1 MRTLGSS
8 VLRIQ
13 GPVFASCSA
22 FTLWGTGAG
31 TNDRPA
37 MLSHYY
43 SPTLRRVCTLHCNP
57 VDRSTRECCDR
68 SESKGSLSNPK

>member
-13 GPVFASCSA
+13 GPVLPSCSA

-31 TNDRPA
+31 RAGTGDRPA

-43 SPTLRRVCTLHCNP
+43 SPTLTRVCTLHCNP
-57 VDRSTRECCDR
+57 VDRYQGIRLR
-68 SESKGSLSNPK
+68 QI